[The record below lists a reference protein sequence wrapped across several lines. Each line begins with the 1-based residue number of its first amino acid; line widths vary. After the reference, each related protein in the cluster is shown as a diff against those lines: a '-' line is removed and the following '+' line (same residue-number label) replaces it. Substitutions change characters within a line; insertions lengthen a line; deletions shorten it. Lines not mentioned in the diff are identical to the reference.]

1 MISLDT
7 KIIKQYWIEMF
18 GTELD
23 LSVKNQQKD
32 SIQKSIKEI
41 PLRTILHNCVKQ
53 SEIYYHL
60 YLVRFQMMEK

>member
-1 MISLDT
+1 
-7 KIIKQYWIEMF
+7 MF
-18 GTELD
+18 GAELD